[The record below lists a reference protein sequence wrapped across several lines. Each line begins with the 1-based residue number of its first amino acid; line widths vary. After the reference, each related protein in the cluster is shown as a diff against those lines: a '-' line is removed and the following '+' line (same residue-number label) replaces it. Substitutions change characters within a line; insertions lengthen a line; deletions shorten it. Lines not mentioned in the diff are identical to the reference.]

1 VGPDDEGT
9 EVPAEPPVVILLDT
23 QAFLWIEQR
32 RPRARTLLRIDR
44 RLFISPAMLLEL
56 QVLHE
61 AGRFRLASGALES
74 IFQDERWVLD
84 EPPAA
89 AWFLEAANISWTR
102 DPFDRLLAAHAQLRG
117 WRLATADQHSLQHL
131 GAAGSLEL

>member
-1 VGPDDEGT
+1 MGFDDQGT

-32 RPRARTLLRIDR
+32 RPRARALLRID

-61 AGRFRLASGALES
+61 AGRFRLPSGALAS
-74 IFQDERWVLD
+74 IAHDERWVLD
-84 EPPAA
+84 EPPSA
-89 AWFLEAANISWTR
+89 AWFLQAANISWTR

-117 WRLATADQHSLQHL
+117 WRLATADENSLQHL
-131 GAAGSLEL
+131 GAGGSLEL